1 MIKISVVSYNNE
13 APRVPQSAVF
23 GHDGGTIGRSDDN
36 YFVLPDARHY
46 VSRLQ
51 ASVKSDGTRHTIA
64 NLSKANPILINKQEI
79 DAEREYDLHAG
90 DELQIGLY
98 VLRAESLSSN
108 GSGASVHEAGYTSGD
123 SRPELDPAADMP
135 IPAPGRHLDAGAS
148 IDTAAHASASPS
160 GLNGAVE
167 AHQANPSA
175 SQALPESGH
184 AEPNS
189 HVPTTDPLM
198 RAFLHGAGIPSNTM
212 STELTPELMEMLGK
226 LLAAAIHGTI
236 KLNASRALVKKEVKA
251 DVTMVVVR
259 NNNPL
264 KFFPDVQ
271 TVLVQMLRKK
281 MPGFLGPIEA
291 MDEAMEDLHMH
302 QLAVIAAMRTAA
314 SDTANSFSPEHLE
327 AKLKSHSLL
336 DTVMPA
342 NRKVKLWDL
351 YTRRYHEAYVKA
363 EDDTQTPFGKA
374 FLRAYE
380 REIEKMQDEAPD
392 A

>member
-13 APRVPQSAVF
+13 VPKAPLSAVF

-51 ASVKSDGTRHTIA
+51 ASVKSDGTHHTIA
-64 NLSKANPILINKQEI
+64 NLSKANPILVNKQEI

-98 VLRAESLSSN
+98 VLRAESLSTAVN
-108 GSGASVHEAGYTSGD
+108 GNGAHSDGEIAAAAPPEQETRPSVDTPPQAPDQH
-123 SRPELDPAADMP
+123 LDMDATISAEMPAS
-135 IPAPGRHLDAGAS
+135 PAPSSLDG
-148 IDTAAHASASPS
+148 P
-160 GLNGAVE
+160 V
-167 AHQANPSA
+167 QANSPVSVA
-175 SQALPESGH
+175 PAES
-184 AEPNS
+184 S
-189 HVPTTDPLM
+189 HVDPGSNLPTNDPLM

-212 STELTPELMEMLGK
+212 TTELTPELMDMLGK

-271 TVLVQMLRKK
+271 TVLVQMLRKR

-291 MDEAMEDLHMH
+291 MEEAMEDLHAH
-302 QLAVIAAMRTAA
+302 QMAVIAAMRTAA
-314 SDTANSFSPEHLE
+314 NDTANSFSPEHLE
-327 AKLKSHSLL
+327 TKLKSHSLL
-336 DTVMPA
+336 DSMMPA
-342 NRKVKLWDL
+342 SRKVKLWDL

-380 REIEKMQDEAPD
+380 REIEKMQDEAHD
-392 A
+392 E